1 MGPIKNM
8 KQNMDKKEK
17 QAKENKKK
25 ERSPQLLVILFKDA
39 YSYLETTFEIAKL
52 DYNSQYYSVIVE
64 YWEITF
70 PPLTSQNRSYCF
82 AHLLCS
88 LFFYTYLKGFYPCI
102 HIPFIFLLFSLT
114 KFL

>member
-88 LFFYTYLKGFYPCI
+88 LFFI
-102 HIPFIFLLFSLT
+102 HI
-114 KFL
+114 